1 MIKRK
6 LFMNDI
12 FKAKM
17 LIDKADSIIILS
29 GAGMGADS
37 GLPVFRSDDGLWEYY
52 PFLKELNLNFKT
64 IADPESFIKYPEA
77 ASKF

>member
-1 MIKRK
+1 
-6 LFMNDI
+6 MNDI

-37 GLPVFRSDDGLWEYY
+37 GLPVSEVMMVYGNITLF
-52 PFLKELNLNFKT
+52 
-64 IADPESFIKYPEA
+64 
-77 ASKF
+77 